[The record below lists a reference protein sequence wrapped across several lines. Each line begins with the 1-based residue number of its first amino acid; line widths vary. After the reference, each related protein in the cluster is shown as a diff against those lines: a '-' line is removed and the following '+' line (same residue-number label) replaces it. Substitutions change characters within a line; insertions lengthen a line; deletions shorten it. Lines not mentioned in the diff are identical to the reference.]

1 MGGKGSGRLNKTDS
15 ILRKTTQKFT
25 PIASGEMFLPNHS
38 GDHSAGTTKTPT
50 EDQHL
55 VNKKYVDDSIDDIPV
70 GQTAIMGHN
79 RALNIP
85 AGSEAFPNIADMVK
99 MTDDK
104 GICMI
109 SDGGITGIS
118 INYNLGFPSG
128 LFSGINMKVKVN
140 GSAAWTN
147 AIDDTMGTN
156 KEEHFS
162 QDIGAVGSTFSAGD
176 TISVC
181 FEGTGSG
188 SISMSQAI
196 ICLQY
201 YYS

>member
-55 VNKKYVDDSIDDIPV
+55 VNKKYVDDSLGSIPF

-79 RALNIP
+79 RNLSISVA
-85 AGSEAFPNIADMVK
+85 SEAFPNIADMVK
-99 MTDDK
+99 MTDTK
-104 GICMI
+104 GITMI
-109 SDGGITGIS
+109 RDGGITGIS

-128 LFSGINMKVKVN
+128 LFTGINMKVKVN
-140 GSAAWTN
+140 GSVVWTN
-147 AIDDTMGTN
+147 GINSTNGTN
-156 KEEHFS
+156 KEEHFT
-162 QDIGAVGSTFSAGD
+162 QDKGVDTFSAGD

-181 FEGTGSG
+181 FQGTGSG

-196 ICLQY
+196 ICLKY
-201 YYS
+201 YYSD